1 MEARGTPLTPYPGR
15 VKSLAEGRR
24 KPAMQ
29 LQINAN
35 PQNADQMA
43 TTTKPKATTRPR
55 TTRAPAAAVAS
66 AVKAPAKTTK
76 RKTTAAPRTKRARA
90 DSAASAVK
98 AMVDAALP
106 DIEVPAWVTLTESA
120 KPFWIGVVRARA
132 RDEWQDVD
140 LVVAAQLAQCQ
151 ADIAEEDD
159 ALRKEGRVIPNER
172 GTMVMNPRTT
182 VLEQLARR
190 EMALMRTL
198 RMGGRVA
205 GDQRDD
211 LGKRKLERGARKA
224 KEQVEE
230 EDDGLLA

>member
-1 MEARGTPLTPYPGR
+1 MT
-15 VKSLAEGRR
+15 
-24 KPAMQ
+24 
-29 LQINAN
+29 
-35 PQNADQMA
+35 
-43 TTTKPKATTRPR
+43 TTTKPKAPAKPR
-55 TTRAPAAAVAS
+55 TKRASPAPAAS
-66 AVKAPAKTTK
+66 AVEVVVDAPKPKAPAK
-76 RKTTAAPRTKRARA
+76 PRARRARA

-98 AMVDAALP
+98 AMLDAAKP

-132 RDEWQDVD
+132 RDEWLEVD

-151 ADIAEEDD
+151 ADIAEEDA
-159 ALRKEGRVIPNER
+159 ALRTEGRVIPNER
-172 GTMVMNPRTT
+172 GTQVMNPRTT

-205 GDQRDD
+205 GDTRDE
-211 LGKRKLERGARKA
+211 LGKRQMERGARKA
-224 KEQVEE
+224 RQQVEE